1 MCVGLSSQPR
11 RATSTLSS
19 RPCSVRQVLF
29 VSVGYQLKYY
39 GIGGFHYDLAVD
51 DTGHTYAVTLVSFFI
66 VTRTNISY
74 GRYMEG
80 RALLGAAMRSV
91 REISQTSAALT
102 VKAKGPQ
109 WAEWRGRVSRRA
121 ALLLRALACV
131 LHHPDERERVLA
143 MPCLLA
149 DEQARL
155 RKMCP
160 GADKMRPVLVL
171 ALWLRRELASAPDGA
186 VLSGPAASS
195 LQGHVNEF
203 ISSYHGLMKLV
214 GTPIPFP
221 LAQISLAFILCW
233 VFTLPLALLSVMTVR
248 AAITGVTFAIT
259 AAFVGLLKVSVE
271 LDDPFGDDPNDIDVN
286 GMVDGVLAD
295 LRVVLDEID
304 GDGAA
309 EKAGIPEAETT
320 VLLPAPATETTGLVP
335 RS

>member
-19 RPCSVRQVLF
+19 RPCYVRQVLF

-51 DTGHTYAVTLVSFFI
+51 DTGHTYAVALVSFFI

-203 ISSYHGLMKLV
+203 ITSYHGLMNL
-214 GTPIPFP
+214 
-221 LAQISLAFILCW
+221 SLC
-233 VFTLPLALLSVMTVR
+233 R
-248 AAITGVTFAIT
+248 
-259 AAFVGLLKVSVE
+259 K
-271 LDDPFGDDPNDIDVN
+271 
-286 GMVDGVLAD
+286 
-295 LRVVLDEID
+295 LDESD
-304 GDGAA
+304 NHDFTCAM
-309 EKAGIPEAETT
+309 GICPRCGFFESKEVALDE
-320 VLLPAPATETTGLVP
+320 VSYQDLEFSEGGLVVAGVGVEEMG
-335 RS
+335 R

>member
-19 RPCSVRQVLF
+19 RPCYVRQVLF

-121 ALLLRALACV
+121 ALL
-131 LHHPDERERVLA
+131 
-143 MPCLLA
+143 
-149 DEQARL
+149 Q
-155 RKMCP
+155 
-160 GADKMRPVLVL
+160 LVL
-171 ALWLRRELASAPDGA
+171 GPIARREVEDTEEARREGEGEDATEVEHRLARR
-186 VLSGPAASS
+186 
-195 LQGHVNEF
+195 QHGHV
-203 ISSYHGLMKLV
+203 K
-214 GTPIPFP
+214 T
-221 LAQISLAFILCW
+221 
-233 VFTLPLALLSVMTVR
+233 
-248 AAITGVTFAIT
+248 
-259 AAFVGLLKVSVE
+259 
-271 LDDPFGDDPNDIDVN
+271 
-286 GMVDGVLAD
+286 
-295 LRVVLDEID
+295 
-304 GDGAA
+304 
-309 EKAGIPEAETT
+309 
-320 VLLPAPATETTGLVP
+320 
-335 RS
+335 